1 MLAKQLICDLGLVFR
16 APVWPVPLCRVHIN
30 ISDGH
35 VKEEELLCGLKGEGQ
50 ELAAWPAPGKPNC
63 WLVGVD

>member
-1 MLAKQLICDLGLVFR
+1 M
-16 APVWPVPLCRVHIN
+16 WPVPLCRVHKN

-35 VKEEELLCGLKGEGQ
+35 VKEEELLCELKGEGQ
-50 ELAAWPAPGKPNC
+50 ELAARPAPGKPNC